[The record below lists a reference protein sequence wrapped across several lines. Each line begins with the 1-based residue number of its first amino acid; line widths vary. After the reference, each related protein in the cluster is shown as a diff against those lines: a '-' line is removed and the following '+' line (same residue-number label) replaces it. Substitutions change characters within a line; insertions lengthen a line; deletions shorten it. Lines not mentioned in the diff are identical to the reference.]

1 MTQVIV
7 YSCVTSRYD
16 EVDQTL
22 LRGDPVHE
30 DNVKFVLFTDRSP
43 SGSTGVWEVGPLKW
57 HHSVCPRRTSRYHK
71 CMAHRVL
78 PEHDYSVWVDG
89 SQVFKSVR
97 VWEDIVKPIVEAGS
111 TLATF
116 KHPLRQCAYQEEKA
130 CERHRK
136 DSFGV
141 MRGQMDRYRAEGYP
155 PYNGMVETAC
165 VIRANTP
172 EVHDF
177 NRAWWAEIEKDSFRD
192 QLSFNYVCWR
202 LGRSYDHIP
211 GHREDSLF
219 FDFVSHK

>member
-22 LRGDPVHE
+22 LRGNPVSE
-30 DNVKFVLFTDRSP
+30 DNVKFMLFTDRSP
-43 SGSTGVWEVGPLKW
+43 AGSTGVWEVGPLKW
-57 HHSVCPRRTSRYHK
+57 HHAVCPRRTSRYHK
-71 CMAHRVL
+71 CMAHSVL

-89 SQVFKSVR
+89 SQILKSVR
-97 VWEDIVKPIVEAGS
+97 VWEDIVKPVAEAGN

-116 KHPLRQCAYQEEKA
+116 KHPLRQCAYQEEQA

-141 MRGQMDRYRAEGYP
+141 MRGQMDRYREEGYP

-165 VIRANTP
+165 VVRANTP
-172 EVHDF
+172 EMREF
-177 NRAWWAEIEKDSFRD
+177 NEAWWAEIEKDSFRD

-202 LGRSYDHIP
+202 LGRSYSHIP
-211 GHREDSLF
+211 GHREDSSF